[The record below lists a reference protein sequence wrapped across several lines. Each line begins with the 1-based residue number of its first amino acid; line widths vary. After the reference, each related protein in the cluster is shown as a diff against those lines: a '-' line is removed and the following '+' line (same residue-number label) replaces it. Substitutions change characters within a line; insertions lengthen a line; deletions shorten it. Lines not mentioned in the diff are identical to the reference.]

1 MDALAQLKELTFL
14 DGAQLPRRLRQ
25 AKRYLA
31 DATRE
36 LDKIHT
42 DLDNINAVA
51 ASLSD
56 LSHTNARVTDLE
68 THVDQ
73 QVAELRT
80 DYQHDLLELS
90 NATHDDAQQIR
101 ADLDRKQ
108 DKPED
113 PQEVAP

>member
-56 LSHTNARVTDLE
+56 LE

-80 DYQHDLLELS
+80 DYRDDLLELS